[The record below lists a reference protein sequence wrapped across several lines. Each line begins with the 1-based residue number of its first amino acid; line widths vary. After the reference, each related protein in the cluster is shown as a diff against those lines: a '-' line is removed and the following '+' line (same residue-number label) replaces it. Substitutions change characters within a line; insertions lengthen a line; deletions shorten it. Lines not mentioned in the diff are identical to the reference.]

1 MAKPVKSRGLGKNL
15 LLSVAVGAVPLV
27 GCGPTPSDNLV
38 VAPSGPIAAS
48 PEELALF
55 RQASQTGNPTV
66 IANYL
71 RSYPDSRLVRNLLT
85 ELPPD
90 TLRLIDNGAVTG
102 VNASILRTLPLDIR
116 SALRLGTLDGPTSA
130 DDAARIPSDGYAG

>member
-1 MAKPVKSRGLGKNL
+1 
-15 LLSVAVGAVPLV
+15 
-27 GCGPTPSDNLV
+27 
-38 VAPSGPIAAS
+38 VAPSGPITAS

-55 RQASQTGNPTV
+55 RQASQTGNPQV

-90 TLRLIDNGAVTG
+90 TLRLIDSGAVSG

-116 SALRLGTLDGPTSA
+116 SALRLRTIEGPSSP
-130 DDAARIPSDGYAG
+130 DDALPSDGYAG